1 MKPVKMRL
9 LTIFALAFFTFS
21 TVGCGYI
28 LYPNRRNA
36 MARGGQVDVAVV
48 IMDCLWLI
56 PGILPGVF
64 ALIWDGIHGSWYAT
78 GGGALIME
86 KHQSGT
92 LHMVASRPVTLRGV
106 AGSTS
111 LAVKLDDATGRT
123 HHLTPAADARGDLSL
138 RLPASVAAGR
148 ASLHIA
154 TDGRTWKTLP
164 VIID

>member
-1 MKPVKMRL
+1 MKHAKTKL
-9 LTIFALAFFTFS
+9 LTLFALAIFTFS

-64 ALIWDGIHGSWYAT
+64 ALVWDGIHGSWYAT
-78 GGGALIME
+78 GGGALIMQ
-86 KHQSGT
+86 KKQSGT

-106 AGSTS
+106 NGASS
-111 LAVKLDDATGRT
+111 LSVKLEDATG
-123 HHLTPAADARGDLSL
+123 HAP
-138 RLPASVAAGR
+138 
-148 ASLHIA
+148 
-154 TDGRTWKTLP
+154 TDTVCRRQG
-164 VIID
+164 

>member
-1 MKPVKMRL
+1 MKPLKIRF
-9 LTIFALAFFTFS
+9 LTLFALGFFTIS

-36 MARGGQVDVAVV
+36 NARGGQVDVAVV

-64 ALIWDGIHGSWYAT
+64 ALVWDGIHGSWYAT
-78 GGGALIME
+78 GGGALMMQ
-86 KHQSGT
+86 KNQPGT
-92 LHMVASRPVTLRGV
+92 LHLVASRPVTLRGV
-106 AGSTS
+106 SAHPN
-111 LAVKLDDATGRT
+111 LAVKLDDASGRT
-123 HHLTPAADARGDLSL
+123 HNLTPSSDIRGDLSL
-138 RLPASVAAGR
+138 RLPTSVSTGK

-164 VIID
+164 VIVD